1 MHTVAEIQR
10 LYDVSAASVYR
21 WVYKFTPGLVPGV
34 TQVVQMESEA
44 ERTKKLI
51 ERVSELE
58 RVVGQKQ
65 LTIDLL
71 EKVLEFSSITHGFD
85 QKKSFLAT
93 QLSGSASTVNPIG
106 TK

>member
-1 MHTVAEIQR
+1 
-10 LYDVSAASVYR
+10 
-21 WVYKFTPGLVPGV
+21 
-34 TQVVQMESEA
+34 MESEA

-71 EKVLEFSSITHGFD
+71 EKVLEYSSTIHGFD